1 MNYDWDIE
9 VPNQNIY
16 TDRPSVNYAQCVNLL
31 VALYSAKGK
40 ASEAKTERGR
50 LLVVLINYLHISAI
64 HSINKSNFHA
74 KDKL

>member
-1 MNYDWDIE
+1 MLN
-9 VPNQNIY
+9 VLL
-16 TDRPSVNYAQCVNLL
+16 LL

-50 LLVVLINYLHISAI
+50 LLVVLINYLHMSAS

-74 KDKL
+74 KDKLWLGARGSQ